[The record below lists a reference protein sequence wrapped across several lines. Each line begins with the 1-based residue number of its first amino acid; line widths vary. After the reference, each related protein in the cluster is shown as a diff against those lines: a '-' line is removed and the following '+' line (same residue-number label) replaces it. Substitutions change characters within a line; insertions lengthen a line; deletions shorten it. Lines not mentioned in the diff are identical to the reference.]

1 MRLDGRGGGGV
12 KRRVEE
18 GGRRGGGGGGGG
30 INVMGVSCGGR
41 VVVVVGRVVTATDSL
56 SLSTT
61 PLIPSEE
68 LAS

>member
-18 GGRRGGGGGGGG
+18 GGRRGGGGG

-41 VVVVVGRVVTATDSL
+41 VFVVVGRVVTATDSL

-61 PLIPSEE
+61 PQIPSEE

>member
-1 MRLDGRGGGGV
+1 M

-18 GGRRGGGGGGGG
+18 GGRRGGGGGGGGG